1 MLLIKGVT
9 VYAPDCLGAK
19 DVLLAGGKI
28 CAIRD
33 SMELG
38 PDLPVEVMDGSG
50 KLLLPGFIDSHVH
63 ILGGGGEGGYST
75 RTPELKLSDMV
86 RAGIT
91 TVIGC
96 LGTDGVSRR
105 MENLIAKAKQLKSE
119 GVSCYLYTGSYD
131 IPVRTFLPD
140 IRSDMMFIDEIIGVG
155 EIAIADHRSSQPTFE
170 EFARIV
176 ADARV
181 GGMLSGK
188 GGVVNIH
195 LGDDKQMLEYLER
208 IRRETSIPAY
218 HMIPTHVNRNPDLF
232 RKGIEYAKSGG
243 YVDFTT
249 GSYLTFAD
257 EGELKPSDALKQM
270 LDAGVSSGNIT
281 FSSDGQGSLP
291 VFNGAGETIDLQI
304 ARVDT
309 LYQEVRDSV
318 RQEGIPLETAL
329 KTITSNAADLLK
341 LPRKGRV
348 QEGGDADLV
357 LVDQDSLEIRTV
369 IALGQVMLQDG
380 ELLVKGNFE

>member
-9 VYAPDCLGAK
+9 VYAPDCLGTK

-28 CAIRD
+28 CAIQD
-33 SMELG
+33 SMEPG

-91 TVIGC
+91 TVVGC

-105 MENLIAKAKQLKSE
+105 MESLIAKAKQLKSE

-131 IPVRTFLPD
+131 IPVRTFLSD
-140 IRSDMMFIDEIIGVG
+140 IRSDMMFIEEIIGVG

-195 LGDDKQMLEYLER
+195 LGDDRQMLEYLER
-208 IRRETSIPAY
+208 IRKETSIPVY
-218 HMIPTHVNRNPDLF
+218 HMIPTHINRNLDLF
-232 RKGIEYAKSGG
+232 RKGIEYARSGG

-270 LDAGVSSGNIT
+270 LDAGVSSENIT

-291 VFNGAGETIDLQI
+291 VFNAAGETVDLQI

-329 KTITSNAADLLK
+329 KTITSNVAGLLK

-348 QEGGDADLV
+348 QEGSDADLV
-357 LVDQDSLEIRTV
+357 LVDQNSLEIRTV
-369 IALGQVMLQDG
+369 IALGRVMLRDG

>member
-9 VYAPDCLGAK
+9 VYAPDCLGTK

-33 SMELG
+33 SMEPG

-105 MENLIAKAKQLKSE
+105 MESLIAKAKQLKSE

-140 IRSDMMFIDEIIGVG
+140 IRSDMMFIEEIIGVG

-195 LGDDKQMLEYLER
+195 LGDDRQMLEYLER
-208 IRRETSIPAY
+208 IRKETSIPAY
-218 HMIPTHVNRNPDLF
+218 HMIPTHINRNPDLF

-270 LDAGVSSGNIT
+270 LDAGVSSENIT

-291 VFNGAGETIDLQI
+291 VFNAAGETVDLQI

-329 KTITSNAADLLK
+329 KTITSNVAGLLK
-341 LPRKGRV
+341 LPHKGRV

-369 IALGQVMLQDG
+369 IALGQVMLRDG